1 MNMVYE
7 LKSSSTLIEEWDN
20 CAGGKKITQIPEDEK
35 GCKVQFLEEAGK
47 IHTLKC
53 STFKLSHPQ
62 IVQWFYFAGWLCDV
76 CTETIYSSAKAT
88 V

>member
-1 MNMVYE
+1 MVYE

-20 CAGGKKITQIPEDEK
+20 CAGEKKITQIPEDE
-35 GCKVQFLEEAGK
+35 VGK

-53 STFKLSHPQ
+53 SKFKLSHSQ

-76 CTETIYSSAKAT
+76 CIETIYSSVKAT